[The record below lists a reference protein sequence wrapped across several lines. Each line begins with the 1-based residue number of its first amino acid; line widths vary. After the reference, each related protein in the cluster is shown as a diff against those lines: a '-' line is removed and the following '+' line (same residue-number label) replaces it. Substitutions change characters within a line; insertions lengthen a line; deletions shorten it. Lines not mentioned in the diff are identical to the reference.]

1 MRGGWG
7 GRAGGGF
14 IGIEVPPGLK
24 PVFIAYLYAALKRRS
39 STSLHAFVHALVP
52 LIGETQA
59 GMTSEPASPRAGSDL
74 PFYLLAAVAGMG
86 TGWVDVM
93 VNDLL
98 FTALLVLMACMLLGL
113 LRPRWPWRWVVVV
126 GAFVPLAE
134 LLAYVLL
141 TVKPTRAQVYG
152 SFLAALPGIAG
163 AYGGS
168 LMRGV
173 IDNLRQGK

>member
-1 MRGGWG
+1 
-7 GRAGGGF
+7 
-14 IGIEVPPGLK
+14 
-24 PVFIAYLYAALKRRS
+24 
-39 STSLHAFVHALVP
+39 
-52 LIGETQA
+52 
-59 GMTSEPASPRAGSDL
+59 MTTDSVSPRARSDAR
-74 PFYLLAAVAGMG
+74 FYVLAALAGIG
-86 TGWVDVM
+86 TGWADVA

-126 GAFVPLAE
+126 GIFIPLAE
-134 LLAYVLL
+134 LVAYLAF
-141 TVKPTRAQVYG
+141 TVKPTRAQMYG

-173 IDNLRQGK
+173 LDNLRQGK